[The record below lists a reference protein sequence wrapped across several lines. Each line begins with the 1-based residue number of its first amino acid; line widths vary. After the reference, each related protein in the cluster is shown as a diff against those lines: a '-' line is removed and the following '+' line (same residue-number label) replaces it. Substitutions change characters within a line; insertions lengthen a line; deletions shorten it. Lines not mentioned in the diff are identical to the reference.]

1 MLLWSGTIV
10 HTSDV
15 FGEGVGP
22 IFLSS
27 LACDGSET
35 SLLDCHAF
43 AEIGI
48 HKCSHSHDIGVTCV
62 GKHLLY

>member
-1 MLLWSGTIV
+1 MHPSA
-10 HTSDV
+10 V

-48 HKCSHSHDIGVTCV
+48 HKCLHSQDIGVTCI
-62 GKHLLY
+62 GKQPHLA